1 VLDGFT
7 DTHIIN
13 ANNNTDRMDNM
24 EMSGYATALRREF
37 NFDSAKFDS
46 AEKLSM
52 AEALSSKF
60 SRELQDL
67 VRLDLHDDEYL
78 LKNLREAQKD
88 YRFHRLLLDE
98 VKETDQSAYDKWLKG

>member
-1 VLDGFT
+1 
-7 DTHIIN
+7 
-13 ANNNTDRMDNM
+13 M
-24 EMSGYATALRREF
+24 EMSGYAAALRREF
-37 NFDSAKFDS
+37 NFDSEQFDS

-52 AEALSSKF
+52 AESLSSKF
-60 SRELQDL
+60 SRELQEL

-98 VKETDQSAYDKWLKG
+98 VKETDQTVYNKWLKG

>member
-1 VLDGFT
+1 
-7 DTHIIN
+7 
-13 ANNNTDRMDNM
+13 M
-24 EMSGYATALRREF
+24 EMSGYAAALHREF
-37 NFDSAKFDS
+37 NFDSTQFDT

-78 LKNLREAQKD
+78 LKNLREAQKN

>member
-1 VLDGFT
+1 
-7 DTHIIN
+7 
-13 ANNNTDRMDNM
+13 M
-24 EMSGYATALRREF
+24 EVSGYTAALRREF
-37 NFDSAKFDS
+37 NFDSKKFDS

-60 SRELQDL
+60 SRELRNL

-78 LKNLREAQKD
+78 LNNLREAQKD

>member
-1 VLDGFT
+1 
-7 DTHIIN
+7 
-13 ANNNTDRMDNM
+13 M
-24 EMSGYATALRREF
+24 EISGHTAALRREF
-37 NFDSAKFDS
+37 NFDSNQFDS

-52 AEALSSKF
+52 VEALSSKF
-60 SRELQDL
+60 NRELRDL